1 MEAIFTQ
8 KGLENGHANIV
19 IRPEG
24 EDLKGDESIAIGK
37 INTNGTEDYMSR
49 DKGTWTGHK
58 EPINAQKKFE
68 NGVLTFRL
76 EPYYVNNLN
85 KQGYTLYL
93 FDGNGDELNANDPVD
108 LWIEGVRKS
117 AISSDGLNL
126 ADGEKEA
133 IANAAQEA
141 LKQLD
146 HLIAGIEEKI
156 TSTKKILVSTYD
168 QSSIVKNALNSAD
181 KAGLAQDYSSL
192 QQTVASLAESRTALK
207 SMLDDVHSLVKGSKL
222 TLDPVRAPEANRR
235 AEEIKQKMSELDQ
248 QIIQAAQSAESI
260 KQSYEEYDRHQKQIE
275 KARQQQVQ
283 EEAER
288 QRLLQEETARQQQL
302 QEEAERQRLLQEETA
317 RQQQLQEEAER
328 KRQQQEEAEKL
339 RQRQEEEARQQQL
352 REAATAR
359 QQQIQSRRG
368 ETNKKGGSGLL
379 VAGIAVAVIA
389 VAALVGVF
397 MLNSSSPVEQPAEQQ
412 SPTQTANQDTD
423 REQPAQ
429 AVDQQIPKTKQETA
443 AEKPSVKKQVSD
455 FLSSSDKTPQKA
467 MDLAEQLE
475 PKDKDEEDLVFK
487 LYYFAA
493 MRDDE
498 RGLIKYAEC
507 LDPSKQE
514 WGTITKD
521 PAEAWE
527 YYGKVADGK
536 NYRQSMMTWIEEQ
549 AEAGNSKAKKW
560 LKKLK

>member
-19 IRPEG
+19 IRPDG

-108 LWIEGVRKS
+108 LWVEGVRKS

-146 HLIAGIEEKI
+146 QLIEGIEEKI

-168 QSSIVKNALNSAD
+168 QSSIVKNALDSAD
-181 KAGLAQDYSSL
+181 KAGLAQDYASL
-192 QQTVASLAESRTALK
+192 QQTIASLAESRTALK
-207 SMLDDVHSLVKGSKL
+207 SMLADVDSLVKGSKL

-235 AEEIKQKMSELDQ
+235 AEEIKQKMSDLDQ
-248 QIIQAAQSAESI
+248 QIIQVAKSAESI

-275 KARQQQVQ
+275 
-283 EEAER
+283 EAER
-288 QRLLQEETARQQQL
+288 QRQQHLQEDAARQKQL
-302 QEEAERQRLLQEETA
+302 QEEAERQRQQHLQEEAA
-317 RQQQLQEEAER
+317 RQKQLQEEAER
-328 KRQQQEEAEKL
+328 Q
-339 RQRQEEEARQQQL
+339 RQQQL

-359 QQQIQSRRG
+359 QQQIQSQQ
-368 ETNKKGGSGLL
+368 ENINKKGGSGLF
-379 VAGIAVAVIA
+379 VVGIAVAVIA
-389 VAALVGVF
+389 VAAVVGVF
-397 MLNSSSPVEQPAEQQ
+397 LLKGSSPGEQPAVQQ
-412 SPTQTANQDTD
+412 SPSQTANQ
-423 REQPAQ
+423 EQPAQ
-429 AVDQQIPKTKQETA
+429 AVDQQISETKQETA
-443 AEKPSVKKQVSD
+443 KAEKPGVKKQVSD
-455 FLSSSDKTPQKA
+455 FLSSSDKTAQKA